1 MGEPVPENTAVITE
15 TEKLL
20 VPDSAT
26 GVFEEEKL
34 RFYYIS
40 ESEALYTYN
49 EIFEENCYKLSTSS
63 GSRGPVIK
71 PGSIVIDCGANIGLF
86 SLYCSFRARDLK
98 VLAIE
103 PIPEN
108 FKVLKANLDHLP
120 FARCIQL
127 ALGSKREISTF
138 HYFPHLPGESTRHPE
153 ERLAVHERLKKL
165 ANENLERTQ
174 KELPSNHDLV
184 LAAANIVRQGEQSD
198 LNDIGLR
205 EEFQIEVQRLSD
217 VLLDIPGITI
227 GLVKIDVEG
236 DEFEI
241 LKGISDND
249 YERIQQFV
257 LEVYSSQRVAE
268 ILTFLESKGYGGEHF
283 EQKPSIT
290 GAYVALKPD
299 VCFIVVAK
307 KKR

>member
-1 MGEPVPENTAVITE
+1 MREPVPESTADVAE

-20 VPDSAT
+20 VPDCAT

-63 GSRGPVIK
+63 GSRGPAIW

-86 SLYCSFRARDLK
+86 SIYCSFRARNLK

-120 FARCIQL
+120 FARCIQT
-127 ALGSKREISTF
+127 ALGSKRETSTF

-153 ERLAVHERLKKL
+153 ERRAVHERLKKL

-174 KELPSNHDLV
+174 KELPSNHELV
-184 LAAANIVRQGEQSD
+184 LAAKNIVRQGEQSD
-198 LNDIGLR
+198 LNDIEVG

-217 VLLDIPGITI
+217 VLMDIPGTI

-241 LKGISDND
+241 LKGISDSD

-299 VCFIVVAK
+299 VCFFVVAK